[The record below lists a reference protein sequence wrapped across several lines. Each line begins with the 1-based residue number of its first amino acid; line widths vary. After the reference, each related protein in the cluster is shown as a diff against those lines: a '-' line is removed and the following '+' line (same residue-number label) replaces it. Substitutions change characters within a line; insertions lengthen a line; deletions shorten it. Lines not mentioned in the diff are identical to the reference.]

1 MIAEKEQTVAVSTR
15 ISKSMFQELKSVLP
29 KSSHINL
36 ADYLRDLI
44 RLDLKSRKQ
53 SANIETNHGAA

>member
-1 MIAEKEQTVAVSTR
+1 MIAEKDQTIAVSTR
-15 ISKSMFQELKSVLP
+15 ISKSMFQELKTVLP
-29 KSSHINL
+29 ESSHINL

-53 SANIETNHGAA
+53 IADCAGAVNS

>member
-53 SANIETNHGAA
+53 VQT